1 MKSLPSNT
9 YRFTSTFAGIPVRIQ
24 YVIEV
29 SEDQA
34 SADVE
39 VIPEVC
45 FLDCSDVE
53 IDLCEDAGLFHPQQ
67 LATWLAEAQADYQNL
82 GTADY
87 DDPEAI
93 YYSTATLDYM
103 AARTGF

>member
-1 MKSLPSNT
+1 VNSLPPNT
-9 YRFTSTFAGIPVRIQ
+9 YRFTSTFAGLPVQIQ
-24 YVIEV
+24 YVVEV
-29 SEDQA
+29 SEDHTG
-34 SADVE
+34 ADVE

-45 FLDCSDVE
+45 FLDGNDTE

-67 LATWLAEAQADYQNL
+67 LEIWLSEALAHYKNL

-87 DDPEAI
+87 DEPKTI

-103 AARTGF
+103 AASAGF